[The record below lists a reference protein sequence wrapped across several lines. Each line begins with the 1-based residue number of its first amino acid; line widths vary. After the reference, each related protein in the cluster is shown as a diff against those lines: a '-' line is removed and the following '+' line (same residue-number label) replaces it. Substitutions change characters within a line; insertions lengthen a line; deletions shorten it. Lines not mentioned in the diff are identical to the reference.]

1 MERPKKTQ
9 LAPLPNLNVVPLHRE
24 KKHRQGQRLKTGPYT
39 TEALPVSSSSNHVL
53 PLGGVSGGFYI
64 MPKAYKVTKRTVM
77 FDKENPKTVYS
88 VSPVSYG
95 ILTSEDVANQIAA
108 ESSATPGDVKNVL
121 DRYAYYVK
129 ENLKKG
135 YSIQLLGFGNLTIR
149 FITAGTAKTEK
160 EANAKLIQGL
170 VPSFTPSF
178 KIINSKRI
186 YDLLPD
192 KITLVKYNGTIPAD
206 SVVDTT
212 DPGSGSDSSSG
223 SGSDTTDPGSSEDG
237 GGYYE

>member
-1 MERPKKTQ
+1 
-9 LAPLPNLNVVPLHRE
+9 
-24 KKHRQGQRLKTGPYT
+24 
-39 TEALPVSSSSNHVL
+39 
-53 PLGGVSGGFYI
+53 

-212 DPGSGSDSSSG
+212 DPGAGSGTDTDTPDPGSG
-223 SGSDTTDPGSSEDG
+223 SGSDSGSDSGSGSSSSGGSSSG
-237 GGYYE
+237 GGSYYE

>member
-1 MERPKKTQ
+1 
-9 LAPLPNLNVVPLHRE
+9 
-24 KKHRQGQRLKTGPYT
+24 
-39 TEALPVSSSSNHVL
+39 
-53 PLGGVSGGFYI
+53 

-212 DPGSGSDSSSG
+212 EPSSGSGSGSGTDTTDTGSGSTAPGSGSGSSSG
-223 SGSDTTDPGSSEDG
+223 SGSDTGSSEDG